1 MQSAF
6 LPRTTLAPDEQR
18 MNFMMIDN
26 AVMDVLTS
34 PEAEAICSKMF
45 LIYAR
50 LKRADWKL
58 WERPG
63 VLGITGDGAQTAWQV
78 LCDLAGVASATL
90 NKALKWMAERKV
102 IAYFAKKNGIGIRI
116 YFNVAATSIK
126 PREKNLRLVPA
137 SPENAPAS
145 FAEAPLSESVAFLK
159 NQNSDVVASRDLD
172 TPTATLTESEA
183 IAAPTE
189 PTLVAR
195 ESAPFAA
202 TRPPLRLVPPVQ
214 APPAPSIEARLLALE
229 AFVRQIDIS
238 LRDLAKHVPDR
249 DWLERVGLPK
259 MMRVL
264 FAEFYR
270 KQPSSKSSN
279 AYVGAAPPTP
289 PMEQAVRLPAYS
301 EFWQSVLPN
310 IRGAMSEQNFQAW
323 FAPLNA
329 IQRDGATVITAPDQ
343 VFQEWLENNYA
354 HVLDGAGLTNRK
366 WEFSLST
373 REGD

>member
-1 MQSAF
+1 
-6 LPRTTLAPDEQR
+6 
-18 MNFMMIDN
+18 MNFTMIDN
-26 AVMDVLTS
+26 AVMDLLTS

-63 VLGITGDGAQTAWQV
+63 VLGITGDGEHTAWQV

-90 NKALKWMAERKV
+90 NKALKWMAARKV

-116 YFNVAATSIK
+116 YFNVAASSIK
-126 PREKNLRLVPA
+126 PREKNLRLVPT

-145 FAEAPLSESVAFLK
+145 FAEAALSESVAFLK
-159 NQNSDVVASRDLD
+159 NQNSDLVAPREIE
-172 TPTATLTESEA
+172 TPTASPTESA
-183 IAAPTE
+183 TIAALSE
-189 PTLVAR
+189 PTLVAPQ
-195 ESAPFAA
+195 SAPFAP
-202 TRPPLRLVPPVQ
+202 TRPPLQLVPPVQ
-214 APPAPSIEARLLALE
+214 TQPAPSIEARLLALE
-229 AFVRQIDIS
+229 AFVRRMDDS
-238 LRDLAKHVPDR
+238 LRNLAKQVPDR

-259 MMRVL
+259 MTRVL

-270 KQPSSKSSN
+270 KQPRSKPNN

-289 PMEQAVRLPAYS
+289 PTEQVVRLPAYS
-301 EFWQSVLPN
+301 EFWQSVLPS
-310 IRGAMSEQNFQAW
+310 IQAAVSEQNFQAW

-343 VFQEWLENNYA
+343 VFQDWLENNYA
-354 HVLDGAGLTNRK
+354 DVLDGAGLTNRA
-366 WEFSLST
+366 WVFTL
-373 REGD
+373 

>member
-1 MQSAF
+1 
-6 LPRTTLAPDEQR
+6 
-18 MNFMMIDN
+18 MNFTMIDN

-78 LCDLAGVASATL
+78 LCNLAGVASATL
-90 NKALKWMAERKV
+90 NKALKWMAAQKV

-145 FAEAPLSESVAFLK
+145 FTEAPLSESVAFLK
-159 NQNSDVVASRDLD
+159 NQNSDLDAQRDLD
-172 TPTATLTESEA
+172 TPTATLNESEA

-195 ESAPFAA
+195 ESVPFAA

-214 APPAPSIEARLLALE
+214 APPTTSLEARLVALE
-229 AFVRQIDIS
+229 AFVRQMNAS
-238 LRDLAKHVPDR
+238 LRELSQQVPDR

-259 MMRVL
+259 MTRVL

-270 KQPSSKSSN
+270 KQPRGKPNN

-289 PMEQAVRLPAYS
+289 PAEQTVRLPAYS

-310 IRGAMSEQNFQAW
+310 IRAAVSEQNFQAW

-329 IQRDGATVITAPDQ
+329 IQRDGATVITAPDP
-343 VFQEWLENNYA
+343 VFQEWLENNYDD
-354 HVLDGAGLTNRK
+354 VLESAGLTNRV
-366 WEFSLST
+366 WEFLLSK

>member
-1 MQSAF
+1 
-6 LPRTTLAPDEQR
+6 
-18 MNFMMIDN
+18 MNFTMIDN
-26 AVMDVLTS
+26 AVMDLLTS
-34 PEAEAICSKMF
+34 SEAEAICSKMF

-63 VLGITGDGAQTAWQV
+63 VLGVTGDGAHTAWQL

-90 NKALKWMAERKV
+90 NKALKWMAEQKV

-159 NQNSDVVASRDLD
+159 NQNSDLVASRDLE
-172 TPTATLTESEA
+172 TPTAIPPES
-183 IAAPTE
+183 AATSEVTE
-189 PTLVAR
+189 PT
-195 ESAPFAA
+195 SATTDCALLAP

-229 AFVRQIDIS
+229 SFVRQLDTS

-259 MMRVL
+259 MTRVL

-270 KQPSSKSSN
+270 KQPNSKSNN
-279 AYVGAAPPTP
+279 ANVGAAPPTP

-301 EFWQSVLPN
+301 KFWQSVLPR
-310 IRGAMSEQNFQAW
+310 IRSAVNEQNFDAW

-329 IQRDGATVITAPDQ
+329 IQRNGATVITAPDQ

-354 HVLDGAGLTNRK
+354 EVLDGAGLTKRA
-366 WEFSLST
+366 WEFT
-373 REGD
+373 M

>member
-18 MNFMMIDN
+18 MNFTMIDN
-26 AVMDVLTS
+26 AVMDLLTS

-63 VLGITGDGAQTAWQV
+63 VLGITGDGEHTAWQV

-137 SPENAPAS
+137 SPENVPAS

-159 NQNSDVVASRDLD
+159 NQNSDLVAQREIE
-172 TPTATLTESEA
+172 TPMATPNESTAV
-183 IAAPTE
+183 AAPTE
-189 PTLVAR
+189 PTPVAP
-195 ESAPFAA
+195 ESAPFAP
-202 TRPPLRLVPPVQ
+202 TRPPLRL
-214 APPAPSIEARLLALE
+214 E
-229 AFVRQIDIS
+229 AFVRQMNAS
-238 LRDLAKHVPDR
+238 LCELAKQVPNR

-259 MMRVL
+259 MTRVL

-270 KQPSSKSSN
+270 KQPRGKLSN
-279 AYVGAAPPTP
+279 AYVGAAPPTSP
-289 PMEQAVRLPAYS
+289 AEQTVRLPAYS
-301 EFWQSVLPN
+301 EFWQSVLPSIQAAVN
-310 IRGAMSEQNFQAW
+310 EQNFQVW
-323 FAPLNA
+323 FAPLNV

-343 VFQEWLENNYA
+343 VFQDWLENNYA
-354 HVLDGAGLTNRK
+354 EVLDGAGLTNRA
-366 WEFSLST
+366 WEFTL
-373 REGD
+373 

>member
-18 MNFMMIDN
+18 MNFTMIDN
-26 AVMDVLTS
+26 AVMDLLTS

-63 VLGITGDGAQTAWQV
+63 VLGVTGDGEHTAWQI

-126 PREKNLRLVPA
+126 SREKNLRLVPT

-145 FAEAPLSESVAFLK
+145 FAETPLSESVAFLK

-172 TPTATLTESEA
+172 TPTASPTESAA
-183 IAAPTE
+183 ISGTTE
-189 PTLVAR
+189 PTSVVP
-195 ESAPFAA
+195 EMAPFAP
-202 TRPPLRLVPPVQ
+202 TRAPLRLVPPVPAQ
-214 APPAPSIEARLLALE
+214 PAPTVEVRLLALE
-229 AFVRQIDIS
+229 AFVRQIDAS
-238 LRDLAKHVPDR
+238 LRKLAKQVPDR

-259 MMRVL
+259 MTRVL

-270 KQPSSKSSN
+270 KQPRGKSNN
-279 AYVGAAPPTP
+279 ADVGASPPTP
-289 PMEQAVRLPAYS
+289 PAEQAVRLPAYS
-301 EFWQSVLPN
+301 AFWQSVLPR
-310 IRGAMSEQNFQAW
+310 IQSVVSEQNFQAW
-323 FAPLNA
+323 FAPLNV
-329 IQRDGATVITAPDQ
+329 IQRDGASIITAPDK
-343 VFQEWLENNYA
+343 VFQEWLEGNYA
-354 HVLDGAGLTNRK
+354 DVLDGAGLTNRG
-366 WEFSLST
+366 WEFTL
-373 REGD
+373 